1 MRWILPERSD
11 PVATRFLAEALQ
23 IPSAI
28 AELLWRRGY
37 RTPEIA
43 KPHLEPRLAS
53 LADPFLLPDMQA
65 AVDRIL
71 EAVDK
76 RERIVLF
83 GDYDV
88 DGVTSLALLSRVLRA
103 FNADV
108 ECFLPV
114 REGEG
119 YGLSLQGVTR
129 CRREYNP
136 QLLIAVDCG
145 TSAVSEIAELR
156 AQGVDVVVLDHHE
169 CPAVLPECTALVNP
183 KRGNHFQ
190 YLCSVGVVFKLSH
203 ALLKFRKQEGIDLRE
218 FLDLVA
224 LGTLADLV
232 PLQDENRTLVRKGLV
247 QMADSKWIGVSAL
260 MRVAGVRPPLDSGDV
275 GFKLGPRM
283 NAAGRLGTA
292 RDALDLL
299 LSENAREATQLAERL
314 DAQNRDRR
322 GVEDQVLQ
330 EAESQVAQFFKPD
343 EHAAI
348 VVGATGW
355 HSGVLGIV
363 ASRLMRKHYR
373 PTIVVGFDETGM
385 GKGSG
390 RSIKG
395 LPLVEALHG
404 CRDLLHKYGGHE
416 MAAGVTLR
424 QENFDAFRS
433 SFCEYAARH
442 LSATH
447 LQPTVEIDAELLL
460 EEVNTRMLTQ
470 YESLAP
476 FGMGN
481 PQPLFILRGVTLAE
495 SPRVLK
501 EKHLQLSLRQ
511 GSASSRAM
519 WFNAASQKL
528 PPAPWDLAVEL
539 SRNEYQGVVSA
550 QILVRAVR
558 TAE

>member
-1 MRWILPERSD
+1 
-11 PVATRFLAEALQ
+11 
-23 IPSAI
+23 
-28 AELLWRRGY
+28 
-37 RTPEIA
+37 
-43 KPHLEPRLAS
+43 
-53 LADPFLLPDMQA
+53 
-65 AVDRIL
+65 
-71 EAVDK
+71 
-76 RERIVLF
+76 
-83 GDYDV
+83 
-88 DGVTSLALLSRVLRA
+88 
-103 FNADV
+103 
-108 ECFLPV
+108 
-114 REGEG
+114 
-119 YGLSLQGVTR
+119 
-129 CRREYNP
+129 
-136 QLLIAVDCG
+136 
-145 TSAVSEIAELR
+145 
-156 AQGVDVVVLDHHE
+156 
-169 CPAVLPECTALVNP
+169 
-183 KRGNHFQ
+183 
-190 YLCSVGVVFKLSH
+190 VVFKLSH
-203 ALLKFRKQEGIDLRE
+203 ALLKSRKHEGVDLRE

-247 QMADSKWIGVSAL
+247 QMADSKWIGISAL

-299 LSENAREATQLAERL
+299 LSENVREANQLAERL

-330 EAESQVAQFFKPD
+330 EAESQVAEFFRAD

-355 HSGVLGIV
+355 HPGVLGIV

-373 PTIVVGFDETGM
+373 PTIVVGFDDDGM

-404 CRDLLHKYGGHE
+404 CRDLLQKYGGHE

-424 QENFDAFRS
+424 QENFEAFRI
-433 SFCEYAARH
+433 SFGEYAARH
-442 LSATH
+442 LSAAN

-481 PQPLFILRGVTLAE
+481 PQPLFILRGVTPSE

-501 EKHLQLSLRQ
+501 EKHLQLCLRQ

-550 QILVRAVR
+550 QILVRAIR
-558 TAE
+558 SAE

>member
-1 MRWILPERSD
+1 
-11 PVATRFLAEALQ
+11 
-23 IPSAI
+23 
-28 AELLWRRGY
+28 
-37 RTPEIA
+37 
-43 KPHLEPRLAS
+43 
-53 LADPFLLPDMQA
+53 
-65 AVDRIL
+65 
-71 EAVDK
+71 
-76 RERIVLF
+76 
-83 GDYDV
+83 
-88 DGVTSLALLSRVLRA
+88 
-103 FNADV
+103 
-108 ECFLPV
+108 
-114 REGEG
+114 
-119 YGLSLQGVTR
+119 
-129 CRREYNP
+129 
-136 QLLIAVDCG
+136 
-145 TSAVSEIAELR
+145 
-156 AQGVDVVVLDHHE
+156 
-169 CPAVLPECTALVNP
+169 
-183 KRGNHFQ
+183 
-190 YLCSVGVVFKLSH
+190 
-203 ALLKFRKQEGIDLRE
+203 
-218 FLDLVA
+218 
-224 LGTLADLV
+224 
-232 PLQDENRTLVRKGLV
+232 
-247 QMADSKWIGVSAL
+247 
-260 MRVAGVRPPLDSGDV
+260 
-275 GFKLGPRM
+275 M

-299 LSENAREATQLAERL
+299 LSENAKEANQLAERL

-330 EAESQVAQFFKPD
+330 EAESQVAQFFRAD

-348 VVGATGW
+348 VVGAAGW

-363 ASRLMRKHYR
+363 ASRLMRKHHR

-404 CRDLLHKYGGHE
+404 CRDVLHKYGGHE

-424 QENFDAFRS
+424 QENFEAFRS

-442 LSATH
+442 LSAAH

-481 PQPLFILRGVTLAE
+481 PQPLFILRGVTPAE

-501 EKHLQLSLRQ
+501 EKHLQFSLRQ

>member
-1 MRWILPERSD
+1 MRWILPATHD
-11 PVATRFLAEALQ
+11 PSAIVSLAEALQ
-23 IPSAI
+23 IPNAI

-37 RTPEIA
+37 RTPESA
-43 KPHLEPRLAS
+43 KPHLDPRLAS
-53 LADPFLLPDMQA
+53 LADPFLLPDMRA
-65 AVDRIL
+65 AVDRIFT
-71 EAVDK
+71 AIDGG
-76 RERIVLF
+76 ERIVLF

-103 FNADV
+103 FGANV

-119 YGLSLQGVTR
+119 YGLSSRGVER

-136 QLLIAVDCG
+136 QLLVAVDCG
-145 TSAVSEIAELR
+145 TSAVSEVSELR

-169 CPAVLPECTALVNP
+169 CPSVLPECNALVNP

-203 ALLKFRKQEGIDLRE
+203 AMLKCRKQEGIDLRE

-232 PLQDENRTLVRKGLV
+232 PLQDENRTLVRRGLA
-247 QMADSKWIGVSAL
+247 QMGESKWIGVSAL
-260 MRVAGVRPPLDSGDV
+260 MRVAGVKPPLDSGDV

-299 LSENAREATQLAERL
+299 LSEDAVEANQLAERL
-314 DAQNRDRR
+314 DIQNRDRR
-322 GVEDQVLQ
+322 GVEDQVLR
-330 EAESQVAQFFKPD
+330 EAEEQVALSFRPEID
-343 EHAAI
+343 AAI
-348 VVGATGW
+348 IVGASGW
-355 HSGVLGIV
+355 HPGVLGIV
-363 ASRLMRKHYR
+363 ASRLMRKYYR

-404 CRDLLHKYGGHE
+404 CRDLLDKYGGHE
-416 MAAGVTLR
+416 MAAGVSVR
-424 QENFDAFRS
+424 QENFEAFRGM
-433 SFCEYAARH
+433 FCEHAAKS
-442 LSATH
+442 LSADN
-447 LQPTVEIDAELLL
+447 LEPTVEIDAELLL

-470 YESLAP
+470 YEALAP

-481 PQPLFILRGVTLAE
+481 PQPMFILRGVTPSE

-501 EKHLQLSLRQ
+501 EKHLQLSVRQ

-558 TAE
+558 AAE